1 MMYSIIHP
9 TYNEEHFS
17 IPELIMDLERR
28 EIGLDWEVT
37 WNGIGKGK
45 KAVDYPQK

>member
-28 EIGLDWEVT
+28 EMGLDWEIT
-37 WNGIGKGK
+37 WNGRGTGD
-45 KAVDYPQK
+45 KASDFPQD